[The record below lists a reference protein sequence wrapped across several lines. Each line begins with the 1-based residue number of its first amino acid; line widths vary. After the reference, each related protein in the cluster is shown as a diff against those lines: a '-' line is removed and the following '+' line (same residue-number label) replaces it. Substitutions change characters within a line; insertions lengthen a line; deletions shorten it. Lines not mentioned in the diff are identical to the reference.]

1 MGWDQRFFGS
11 QIYWEVILTNIH
23 PHNCSCEDP
32 VINHAHDHPEYG
44 CVCIDCGLGSEVI
57 YDEEVKHNLKKM
69 IPIIDKLPEDIRGDV
84 EAKELMIMTLK
95 RAIEI
100 IK

>member
-1 MGWDQRFFGS
+1 
-11 QIYWEVILTNIH
+11 
-23 PHNCSCEDP
+23 
-32 VINHAHDHPEYG
+32 
-44 CVCIDCGLGSEVI
+44 
-57 YDEEVKHNLKKM
+57 M
-69 IPIIDKLPEDIRGDV
+69 IPIINKLPEDIRGDV